1 MNKAEQ
7 DRNYASVNKNMKA
20 RLEKCARWCE
30 FDEYTFSL
38 EHWSNYDY
46 ATAWVKTYDEMY
58 NILWEAC
65 LTIYD
70 GDKKPHEMRI
80 VFDKTLSKTCL
91 NRKPAYFSTVDRLL
105 DKMEEKRQEFV
116 KRQFKKAV
124 AAEREMTLDAIDSL
138 PG

>member
-1 MNKAEQ
+1 MNNN
-7 DRNYASVNKNMKA
+7 NYASVNKNMKA
-20 RLEKCARWCE
+20 RLENCSHWCE
-30 FDEYTFSL
+30 FDDYTFKL

-46 ATAWVKTYDEMY
+46 ATAWVTTHDEMY

-70 GDKKPHEMRI
+70 GDKKPHKMLI

-91 NRKPAYFSTVDRLL
+91 NRKPVYFSTVDKLL

-116 KRQFKKAV
+116 RRQFKKAKKQEIKEILEV
-124 AAEREMTLDAIDSL
+124 L
-138 PG
+138 